1 MMGALEFPDV
11 SDAGALEERALVLR
25 LASLHA
31 DDRRWLLQR
40 LPDASRMRLELL
52 LAELAGLGLSVDA
65 STVDEAAQRVRQVR
79 GPSLTRGS
87 AVRPAAE
94 SALESAT
101 PVQMTRLFA
110 SEPLA
115 VRRAVM
121 ALRAWPWAAAVIAT
135 AADVAT
141 SAHDAPVLAP
151 MAREAALKAAAQAL
165 PDAPPPGL
173 APVRNEG
180 ALRRFIARWRRR

>member
-1 MMGALEFPDV
+1 MGAVEFPNV

-40 LPDASRMRLELL
+40 LPDTSRERLELL
-52 LAELAGLGLSVDA
+52 LAELAALGLSVDA
-65 STVDEAAQRVRQVR
+65 STVDEATQRVQRVQMPSPAR
-79 GPSLTRGS
+79 GA
-87 AVRPAAE
+87 AVRPVAE

-101 PVQMTRLFA
+101 PVQMVRLFA
-110 SEPLA
+110 SEPPA

-121 ALRAWPWAAAVIAT
+121 ALRAWPWAAAVNAS
-135 AADVAT
+135 AADAAT
-141 SAHDAPVLAP
+141 SAHDAPILAP
-151 MAREAALKAAAQAL
+151 MARDAMLKAAAQAL

-180 ALRRFIARWRRR
+180 ALRRFMARWRRT